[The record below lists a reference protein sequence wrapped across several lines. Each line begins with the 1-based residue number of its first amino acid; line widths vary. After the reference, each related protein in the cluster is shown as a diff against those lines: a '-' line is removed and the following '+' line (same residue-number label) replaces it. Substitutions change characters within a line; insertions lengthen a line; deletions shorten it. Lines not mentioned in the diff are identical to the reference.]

1 MILSFHYLRAS
12 PAIADKRG
20 LATRFLPVSAEN
32 PAKAGEMSAVQDV
45 FVLGDATEPC
55 PRPSKTASS
64 VPEDRTCITA
74 ALPR

>member
-32 PAKAGEMSAVQDV
+32 PAKAGEMSTVLDV
-45 FVLGDATEPC
+45 FGLGDATEPC

-64 VPEDRTCITA
+64 VFEYRT
-74 ALPR
+74 